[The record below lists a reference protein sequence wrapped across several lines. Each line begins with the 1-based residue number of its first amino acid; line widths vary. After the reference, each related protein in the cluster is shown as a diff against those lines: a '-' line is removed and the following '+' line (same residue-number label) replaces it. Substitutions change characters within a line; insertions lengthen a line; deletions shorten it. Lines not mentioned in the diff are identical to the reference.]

1 MAPIHDETLP
11 TPLRKTWPVVPGPSP
26 PRPEDREPRARAL
39 ADHRPRTVDLLSA
52 LPEPNRC
59 WMILP
64 GPWSVDQL
72 QGLLC
77 LIAKVEPYDLG
88 TGTPNFRAS
97 RLGPR
102 AFSISRVNSFGGNF
116 VFHHQLRKQT
126 LRSPS
131 TNG

>member
-1 MAPIHDETLP
+1 MV
-11 TPLRKTWPVVPGPSP
+11 R
-26 PRPEDREPRARAL
+26 
-39 ADHRPRTVDLLSA
+39 
-52 LPEPNRC
+52 
-59 WMILP
+59 

-102 AFSISRVNSFGGNF
+102 AFSVGGVDSLGSNFFGGELAISIQALISN
-116 VFHHQLRKQT
+116 
-126 LRSPS
+126 
-131 TNG
+131 

>member
-1 MAPIHDETLP
+1 MGMG
-11 TPLRKTWPVVPGPSP
+11 LRI
-26 PRPEDREPRARAL
+26 
-39 ADHRPRTVDLLSA
+39 VDLLLA
-52 LPEPNRC
+52 LPEPNQR
-59 WMILP
+59 WLVLL
-64 GPWSVDQL
+64 GPRSVDQR

-116 VFHHQLRKQT
+116 VCHHQLRKQT